1 MGLGFLFNLLEE
13 ELNMRFLVGLHPLDR
28 LGKPVEVAKTVLLL
42 ASDVSSFILE
52 VTFAS

>member
-1 MGLGFLFNLLEE
+1 
-13 ELNMRFLVGLHPLDR
+13 MRFLVGLHPLDR